1 MTWKHM
7 WFDLMAAG
15 TPPEQLDQQHIV
27 EWVNLWKVLKLEQ
40 QELP

>member
-1 MTWKHM
+1 MTWKHL

-15 TPPEQLDQQHIV
+15 TPPEQLDQQLIV
-27 EWVNLWKVLKLEQ
+27 EWEVLKLEQ

>member
-1 MTWKHM
+1 M
-7 WFDLMAAG
+7 WFDRMAAG